1 LHLRSFIVIIM
12 LLTLSLPVYV
22 GCSEKTAKESDAAKA
37 LVAEADQKAE
47 QTTVTGEVTAEG
59 EIGGIKAANFSLLDL
74 EGKPVNLSDYVGKV
88 IILDFWATWCPP
100 CVQEIPHFNALA
112 KEYGEK
118 GLVVLGVSVDRD
130 GKEAVDKFKTKTPV
144 NYTIA
149 LVDSD
154 TYGKYQ
160 SYLPPSEQGGIPFTF
175 VIDRKGI
182 IRHHFVGYR
191 DKDVFIEAIAPL
203 L

>member
-1 LHLRSFIVIIM
+1 MRLRGFLLIIL

-22 GCSEKTAKESDAAKA
+22 GCGEKTAKESDAAKA
-37 LVAEADQKAE
+37 PVAKADEKAE
-47 QTTVTGEVTAEG
+47 ESAVAGEVIAEVEASG
-59 EIGGIKAANFSLLDL
+59 TKAANFSLLDL
-74 EGKPVNLSDYVGKV
+74 DGKPVNLADYEGKV

-100 CVQEIPHFNALA
+100 CVKEIPHFNDLA

-130 GKEAVDKFKTKTPV
+130 GKPAVDKFKTKNPV
-144 NYTIA
+144 NYTIV

-154 TYGKYQ
+154 THGKYQ

>member
-1 LHLRSFIVIIM
+1 MRSGSFLIIIM

-22 GCSEKTAKESDAAKA
+22 GCSEKAAKQNEA
-37 LVAEADQKAE
+37 AKVEKTEESAVA
-47 QTTVTGEVTAEG
+47 GEVIAES
-59 EIGGIKAANFSLLDL
+59 EEGGMKAANFSLFDL
-74 EGKPVNLSDYVGKV
+74 EGKPVNLSDYDGKV

-100 CVQEIPHFNALA
+100 CVKEIPHFNELA
-112 KEYGEK
+112 KEYGDK
-118 GLVVLGVSVDRD
+118 GLVVLGVSVDRG
-130 GKEAVDKFKTKTPV
+130 GKDAVEKFMKKTPV
-144 NYTIA
+144 KYTIA
-149 LVDSD
+149 FVDSD

-191 DKDVFIEAIAPL
+191 DKGVFVEAIVPL